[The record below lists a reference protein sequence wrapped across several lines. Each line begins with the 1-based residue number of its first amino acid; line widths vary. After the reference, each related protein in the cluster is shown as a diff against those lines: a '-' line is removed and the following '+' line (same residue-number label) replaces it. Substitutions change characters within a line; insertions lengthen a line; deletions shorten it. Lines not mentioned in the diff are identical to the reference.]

1 VWRRRGNS
9 TLKVGGARRFARA
22 RRKSRRFFHAENNK
36 TSSRLS
42 YTAPHDGVRVAHP
55 GASRGMPPYAQC
67 LVETGEGLVEAALAV
82 RPPARLIARFG
93 FDILSV

>member
-1 VWRRRGNS
+1 V
-9 TLKVGGARRFARA
+9 LVGSRA
-22 RRKSRRFFHAENNK
+22 RGENRDDFFMLSKQQHLLQ
-36 TSSRLS
+36 LS

>member
-1 VWRRRGNS
+1 M
-9 TLKVGGARRFARA
+9 LVGSRA
-22 RRKSRRFFHAENNK
+22 RGENRDDFFMQK
-36 TSSRLS
+36 TTTSSRLS